1 MYKLFRRAIL
11 NKFIHV
17 LIITV
22 IAIVLFTCSESTNV
36 EDLAILKGKVY
47 FVENSSLPQPLAGA
61 TVSALDYFA
70 QGQTGANGAFEVKID
85 LSGEDGPVAVDLQVS
100 KAGYESSTTSV
111 NAQRGETTLV
121 PDLTLQQIYSD
132 TTVLEDTISGDA
144 AHISIDGS
152 HFTHIYVQSSGL
164 QETAKISFVVTDDQG
179 RLVDSTHSVLVH
191 FNILSGPDGGEYLQ
205 PDTMRTTNGRVH
217 TVLNSGII
225 AGPVQLDVFAEVN
238 GQTIRTLPIR
248 IAIYGG
254 LPDQD
259 HFSLAVDKLN
269 IAGRVHFG
277 IIDNI
282 TAFVGDKFSN
292 PVAPGTIVYF
302 STDYCIVEGAAVTDE
317 LGQATVHF
325 ESAGPFPPNPI
336 DSTFA
341 HITAW
346 TYEDTVLRNTINA
359 KARVLLSD
367 VTAPIQVS
375 PDNFTYTAANSP
387 VAFEYTVQDKWG
399 NPLVGNTNIKVS
411 STAGNL
417 YGDVNIDLID
427 TQLPGPG
434 STDFQFFWT
443 PGDSLKD
450 PQVFISITVDPPP
463 DGNGYRSVG
472 ISGSRNW

>member
-1 MYKLFRRAIL
+1 L
-11 NKFIHV
+11 NKFILM

-22 IAIVLFTCSESTNV
+22 IAIFLFTCSESTNV
-36 EDLAILKGKVY
+36 EDLATLKGKVY
-47 FVENSSLPQPLAGA
+47 FVAGSNLPGPLAGA

-70 QGQTGANGAFEVKID
+70 QSQTNANGAFEVKID
-85 LSGEDGPVAVDLQVS
+85 LSGEDRPVAVDLQVS
-100 KAGYESSTTSV
+100 KAGYETGTISV
-111 NAQRGETTLV
+111 NAQRGETSLV

-144 AHISIDGS
+144 AHITVDGS
-152 HFTHIYVQSSGL
+152 HSTHIYVQSSGL
-164 QETAKISFVVTDDQG
+164 QETARINFVVTDDQG
-179 RLVDSTHSVLVH
+179 RLVDDDHNVLVH
-191 FNILSGPDGGEYLQ
+191 FNILSGPDGGEYLE
-205 PDTMRTTNGRVH
+205 PDTMRTINGRVH
-217 TVLNSGII
+217 AVLNSGII
-225 AGPVQLDVFAEVN
+225 AGPVQLDVYADVN
-238 GQTIRTLPIR
+238 GQTIRALPVR
-248 IAIYGG
+248 MAIYGG

-259 HFSLAVDKLN
+259 HFSLAVDILN

-302 STDYCIVEGAAVTDE
+302 STDYCIVEGAAVTNE
-317 LGQATVHF
+317 LGQAKVQF
-325 ESAGPFPPNPI
+325 ESAAPLPPNPI

-359 KARVLLSD
+359 KARILLSD
-367 VTAPIQVS
+367 VTGSISINPT
-375 PDNFTYTAANSP
+375 DFTYTAANNP
-387 VAFEYTVQDKWG
+387 ITFNYVVQDVWG

-411 STAGNL
+411 STAGSL
-417 YGDVNIDLID
+417 YGDVNINLVD

-434 STDFQFFWT
+434 RTDLQFVWS
-443 PGDSLKD
+443 PGDSLED
-450 PQVFISITVDPPP
+450 PTVFISITVSPPA

-472 ISGSRNW
+472 LYGTRNW

>member
-1 MYKLFRRAIL
+1 MNKLIYL
-11 NKFIHV
+11 

-22 IAIVLFTCSESTNV
+22 ITIFLFTCSESTNV
-36 EDLAILKGKVY
+36 EDLATLKGRIY
-47 FVENSSLPQPLAGA
+47 FVAGANLPEPLAGA

-70 QGQTGANGAFEVKID
+70 QSQTNTNGVFEVKVD
-85 LSGEDGPVAVDLQVS
+85 LGGEDGPVEVGLQVS
-100 KAGYESSTTSV
+100 KAGYETGTTYV
-111 NAQRGETTLV
+111 NAQKGETTLV
-121 PDLTLQQIYSD
+121 PDLTLLQIYSD
-132 TTVLEDTISGDA
+132 TTTLEDSISGDA
-144 AHISIDGS
+144 THITVDGIHS
-152 HFTHIYVQSSGL
+152 THIYVQSSGL
-164 QETAKISFVVTDDQG
+164 QETAKINFVVTDDQG

-191 FNILSGPDGGEYLQ
+191 FNILSGPDGGEYLE
-205 PDTMRTTNGRVH
+205 PDTMRTINGRVH

-225 AGPVQLDVFAEVN
+225 AGPVQLDVYAEAN

-248 IAIYGG
+248 MAIYGG
-254 LPDQD
+254 LPDQR

-317 LGQATVHF
+317 LGQATVRF

-346 TYEDTVLRNTINA
+346 TYEDTVLRNTINTGA
-359 KARVLLSD
+359 KVLLSD
-367 VTAPIQVS
+367 VTAPIQIS
-375 PDNFTYTAANSP
+375 PSSFSYTAVNSP
-387 VAFEYTVQDKWG
+387 VAFDYTVQDIWG
-399 NPLVGNTNIKVS
+399 NPLVGNTSIKVS
-411 STAGNL
+411 TTAGNL
-417 YGDVNIDLID
+417 YGDVNVSLID
-427 TQLPGPG
+427 TRSPGPG
-434 STDFQFFWT
+434 TTDFQFYWA
-443 PGDSLKD
+443 PGDSLDD
-450 PQVFISITVDPPP
+450 PQVFISITVDPPS